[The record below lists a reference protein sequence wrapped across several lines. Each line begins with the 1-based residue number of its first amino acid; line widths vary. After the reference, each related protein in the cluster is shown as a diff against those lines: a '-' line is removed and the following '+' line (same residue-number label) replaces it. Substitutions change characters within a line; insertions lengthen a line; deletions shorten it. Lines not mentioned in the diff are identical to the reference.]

1 MNQIRGKL
9 KNLKKKEKSKS
20 RNKVIKNNINDLKE
34 LYKEMDN
41 GTSESEMS
49 KNLTTSH
56 LEEKKSIPRKN
67 RKYKTE
73 IVESENRPSMKLKY
87 YDRKKWQ
94 FTGIFMDLDDE
105 TLDGDDDR
113 AGKERQK
120 LIYLLAKREK
130 DMQKKLKQLNEDVNY
145 VMRSRLNVE
154 GRRRR
159 TNEGVMPVKKKTRP
173 DAILEKEEENLK
185 KKLENY
191 KKETET
197 LKQKIIK
204 RKEEMLLPDSN
215 KEMLLKKKL
224 GLEEELK
231 EIKHRVKMAETGVLS
246 PKDELG
252 KHHGNY
258 NNDYMFKYK
267 SRASEN
273 EDEGWSGH
281 LSKEYKGEMNMDRRL
296 EKKNKI
302 VQKETMG
309 IRVRLKKEIDF
320 FIEKQKKIGSKGG
333 GSKLYLH
340 GINIFIMHFINEGF
354 KISFGKI
361 GFIIGDSAK

>member
-41 GTSESEMS
+41 VTSGSDMS
-49 KNLTTSH
+49 KNLTVSN
-56 LEEKKSIPRKN
+56 LEEKRSIPRRNN

-73 IVESENRPSMKLKY
+73 ISENENLNRPSMKLKY

-120 LIYLLAKREK
+120 LIYLLSKREK

-159 TNEGVMPVKKKTRP
+159 NTEGVMPVKKRVRSDT
-173 DAILEKEEENLK
+173 ILEKEEENLK

-191 KKETET
+191 NKEVET
-197 LKQKIIK
+197 LKQKINK
-204 RKEEMLLPDSN
+204 RKEEMMLPDSN
-215 KEMLLKKKL
+215 KEMLLKKKTN
-224 GLEEELK
+224 LEEDLK
-231 EIKHRVKMAETGVLS
+231 KIKHRVKMSEMGVLS

-267 SRASEN
+267 SRASDN

-296 EKKNKI
+296 DKKNKI
-302 VQKETMG
+302 VQKETMN

-320 FIEKQKKIGSKGG
+320 FIEKQKKIVNKRGKRMV
-333 GSKLYLH
+333 Y
-340 GINIFIMHFINEGF
+340 FI
-354 KISFGKI
+354 
-361 GFIIGDSAK
+361 

>member
-1 MNQIRGKL
+1 MNEIRGKL

-20 RNKVIKNNINDLKE
+20 RNKSMKNNINNLKE
-34 LYKEMDN
+34 LYKEIDN
-41 GTSESEMS
+41 VTIGSGSDLS
-49 KNLTTSH
+49 KNLTNSN

-67 RKYKTE
+67 KRKFRTE
-73 IVESENRPSMKLKY
+73 MNDTNSGNQTRPSMKLKY

-94 FTGIFMDLDDE
+94 FKGIFMDLDDE
-105 TLDGDDDR
+105 VLDGDDDR

-120 LIYLLAKREK
+120 LIYLLSKREK

-159 TNEGVMPVKKKTRP
+159 NTEGVMPVKKKGKK
-173 DAILEKEEENLK
+173 DGILMKEEENLK

-191 KKETET
+191 KKEVEAF
-197 LKQKIIK
+197 KQKITK
-204 RKEEMLLPDSN
+204 RKEEMLQPDSN
-215 KEMLLKKKL
+215 KDMLLAKKNR
-224 GLEEELK
+224 LEMELK
-231 EIKHRVKMAETGVLS
+231 ELKHRVKMGENEMLS
-246 PKDELG
+246 PKEEIG

-267 SRASEN
+267 SRASDK
-273 EDEGWSGH
+273 EDEGWAGH

-302 VQKETMG
+302 VQKETMN
-309 IRVRLKKEIDF
+309 IRVQLKKEIDV
-320 FIEKQKKIGSKGG
+320 FIEKQKLIGDKGG
-333 GSKLYLH
+333 K
-340 GINIFIMHFINEGF
+340 
-354 KISFGKI
+354 GKV
-361 GFIIGDSAK
+361 